1 MDENIKNTLINKKEY
16 HADYYQK
23 NRAKIRKQQRDYQ
36 LSHKKKL
43 NEYSKDYY
51 LKNKS
56 RIIYNRYKRATI
68 EFIETKAQKMDLI
81 ELKNKIDQLIKERL

>member
-1 MDENIKNTLINKKEY
+1 MDENIKNTLISKKKEY

-56 RIIYNRYKRATI
+56 
-68 EFIETKAQKMDLI
+68 
-81 ELKNKIDQLIKERL
+81 